1 MKKRIL
7 SICIVITYILNSITW
22 LVSFIWG
29 ENLNG
34 KALSNK
40 QISFMK
46 INGAIRE
53 VSEMGFLVCVFLLHL
68 FVLRKVNE
76 SDFGKEIR
84 NLGNVY
90 IILAVCMACF
100 MIINYIFNQGLV
112 MNYFELIL
120 LMSGWSAVFAI
131 ILMIKS
137 LVGRRK

>member
-84 NLGNVY
+84 NLGYVY

>member
-1 MKKRIL
+1 
-7 SICIVITYILNSITW
+7 
-22 LVSFIWG
+22 
-29 ENLNG
+29 
-34 KALSNK
+34 
-40 QISFMK
+40 MK

>member
-100 MIINYIFNQGLV
+100 MIIKYIFNQGLV